1 MIYCDYQLFAQ
12 AVLERLGYDTGP
24 DFMNTAGHD
33 YSEDELTFYWT
44 EEDYQEFLQELKE
57 FTDKD

>member
-1 MIYCDYQLFAQ
+1 M
-12 AVLERLGYDTGP
+12 LERLGYDTGP

-44 EEDYQEFLQELKE
+44 EEDYQEFLQELRE